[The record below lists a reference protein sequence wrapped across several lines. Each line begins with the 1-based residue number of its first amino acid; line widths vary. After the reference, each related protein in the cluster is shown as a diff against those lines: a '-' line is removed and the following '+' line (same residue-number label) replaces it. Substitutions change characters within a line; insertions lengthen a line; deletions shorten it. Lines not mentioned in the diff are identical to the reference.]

1 MAPYGSDPATQ
12 RVIFT
17 SVTKDPS
24 DHQVKIDWQKSG
36 GGTLDNGQTVS
47 IVDGLAASAIVGNN
61 PAPEQVATFSGNVN
75 ITNLLVPGSST
86 GMADGENMIVTEVFY
101 QYKPLVAPLLKS
113 VGITVT
119 PTTLVRR
126 TFMRPREGDLNV
138 TSCPA
143 GTANWP
149 PGCSGSYG
157 TMNSGDTTNVP
168 NTATGYTGSETAT
181 CSGAT
186 VTFSNPTCTATNSD
200 GTCGPANN
208 GTFGD
213 ANAVNTAGLCGSGT
227 ASPSSVTGSGPWSW
241 ACNGSG
247 SGSSAHCQTAC
258 PSGQP
263 YMWAYDTFD
272 DMACNAPVNPG
283 NNPCSGSCDP
293 GNPLCQWNASC
304 SRRYDYTCKC
314 QSSSSTVGA
323 CGPAGTGT
331 TTYSNASAVNAAG
344 LCSAGTPSPSAVSG
358 NGPWNWSCAGSGG
371 PPEAVTAQC
380 TASMVT
386 TCAAA
391 CPGDG
396 AGPGEQPDVHT
407 V

>member
-1 MAPYGSDPATQ
+1 MTITSRFLQYFRRSCCGSALIEFALVAPLLLALLFGAVEFGRYVLITQKVEKSGYTLGNVLTQYTAADIAQQSTFDGVFNQYATVMAPYGSDPATQ

-149 PGCSGSYG
+149 PGCSGPYG

-168 NTATGYTGSETAT
+168 NTATGYTGSEDRDLQRRHRHLLQPDLHGRRLGRGLRAGGRQHVLHCECGERRRPVFERHGDPRRPSPAAVHGTGPAKVAAAARRHPVRRRWAAT
-181 CSGAT
+181 GTRSTGRRIRAGIPMACFTRVRSAAASGA
-186 VTFSNPTCTATNSD
+186 PECCRRLPWAT
-200 GTCGPANN
+200 
-208 GTFGD
+208 
-213 ANAVNTAGLCGSGT
+213 
-227 ASPSSVTGSGPWSW
+227 
-241 ACNGSG
+241 
-247 SGSSAHCQTAC
+247 
-258 PSGQP
+258 
-263 YMWAYDTFD
+263 
-272 DMACNAPVNPG
+272 
-283 NNPCSGSCDP
+283 
-293 GNPLCQWNASC
+293 
-304 SRRYDYTCKC
+304 R
-314 QSSSSTVGA
+314 
-323 CGPAGTGT
+323 
-331 TTYSNASAVNAAG
+331 
-344 LCSAGTPSPSAVSG
+344 
-358 NGPWNWSCAGSGG
+358 
-371 PPEAVTAQC
+371 
-380 TASMVT
+380 
-386 TCAAA
+386 
-391 CPGDG
+391 
-396 AGPGEQPDVHT
+396 
-407 V
+407 

>member
-1 MAPYGSDPATQ
+1 MVFAPAGFLRRFRHSPAGAALIEFALVAPLLLALLFGAVEFGRYVLITQKVEKSGYTLGNVLTQYTAADIAQQSTFDGVFNQYATVMAPYGSDPATQ

-149 PGCSGSYG
+149 PGCSGPYNA
-157 TMNSGDTTNVP
+157 MNSGDHVAVN

-186 VTFSNPTCTATNSD
+186 VTFSGPTCTAIPTD
-200 GTCGPANN
+200 GVCGAANN
-208 GTFGD
+208 GTFSD
-213 ANAVNTAGLCGSGT
+213 ANGGERRRPVLERR
-227 ASPSSVTGSGPWSW
+227 
-241 ACNGSG
+241 
-247 SGSSAHCQTAC
+247 
-258 PSGQP
+258 GQSDERLRQQP
-263 YMWAYDTFD
+263 MELELWRWRWRKGELLGVGDLQLRRRRNND
-272 DMACNAPVNPG
+272 RRWPEPVAFRLLR
-283 NNPCSGSCDP
+283 CSI
-293 GNPLCQWNASC
+293 L
-304 SRRYDYTCKC
+304 R
-314 QSSSSTVGA
+314 
-323 CGPAGTGT
+323 
-331 TTYSNASAVNAAG
+331 
-344 LCSAGTPSPSAVSG
+344 
-358 NGPWNWSCAGSGG
+358 
-371 PPEAVTAQC
+371 
-380 TASMVT
+380 
-386 TCAAA
+386 
-391 CPGDG
+391 
-396 AGPGEQPDVHT
+396 
-407 V
+407 